1 MAGVVDGTNG
11 IFRSDDQGATW
22 VRVTDDAHEFG
33 SVNTLAGDRNL
44 YGRVYLGTGCRG
56 VMVGSR

>member
-1 MAGVVDGTNG
+1 VAGVVEGMNG
-11 IFRSDDQGATW
+11 IWRSDDQGANW
-22 VRVTDDAHEFG
+22 VRITDDAHEFAG
-33 SVNTLAGDRNL
+33 VNTLAGDPRL